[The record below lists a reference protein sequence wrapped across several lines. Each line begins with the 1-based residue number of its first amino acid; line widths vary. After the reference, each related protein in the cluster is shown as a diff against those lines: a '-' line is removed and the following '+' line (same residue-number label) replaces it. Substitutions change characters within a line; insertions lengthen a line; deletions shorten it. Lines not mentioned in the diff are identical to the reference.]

1 MQAKRKFSQYDVIRL
16 KSLPSRLVSAL
27 DSFNLRPARVGDVAC
42 IVEVYEAPPGY
53 ELECSDDN
61 GITEWLLAFSEDEAD
76 FELVTPA

>member
-1 MQAKRKFSQYDVIRL
+1 
-16 KSLPSRLVSAL
+16 L